1 MFISLMNLFETKN
14 KLTIPNFV
22 PKMNAAAIVLPELI
36 IAGNISVGSPCNI
49 CRRCKRCVVRMDHH
63 CVWLNKCVGLGNH
76 KDFILFLVYF
86 IAAAI
91 YFDILSLFLFLNIGV
106 DQTSALGNIHII
118 LFLSSFPMIYGLG
131 SLLLSQ
137 LRNMWRNITE
147 LERIFTPPH
156 LLEKYRKQN
165 VKDNIRI
172 LMGRSPSKWFLPI
185 H

>member
-1 MFISLMNLFETKN
+1 
-14 KLTIPNFV
+14 
-22 PKMNAAAIVLPELI
+22 
-36 IAGNISVGSPCNI
+36 
-49 CRRCKRCVVRMDHH
+49 
-63 CVWLNKCVGLGNH
+63 
-76 KDFILFLVYF
+76 
-86 IAAAI
+86 
-91 YFDILSLFLFLNIGV
+91 
-106 DQTSALGNIHII
+106 
-118 LFLSSFPMIYGLG
+118 MIYGLG